1 MKTYTHFPS
10 QRPGNQW
17 VGFRLLTAIPEVPVG
32 HNSGENRILTI
43 IVVGVFLVSS
53 KALVW
58 TGRDSTQG
66 DNPHS
71 LVWWEMLWT
80 DAMWPKR
87 LLFSFPL
94 PVPRMSPV
102 RALTVSLVVTW
113 PWVPRWLSEM
123 VTMMSQRRKVSIKHE
138 DIWGLVHQSTLTEL
152 TKLVLN
158 RLFP

>member
-1 MKTYTHFPS
+1 MKTYTDFPS

-32 HNSGENRILTI
+32 HNSRENRILTI

-58 TGRDSTQG
+58 TGRDSSQG

-71 LVWWEMLWT
+71 LVWWEMLWS

-87 LLFSFPL
+87 LLFSFPF
-94 PVPRMSPV
+94 PVPHIVPYESSDCFTCSD
-102 RALTVSLVVTW
+102 LTLSTEVAEWNGHNDESEEKSINQTW
-113 PWVPRWLSEM
+113 RYLGTCASVHSYWAD
-123 VTMMSQRRKVSIKHE
+123 KVSA
-138 DIWGLVHQSTLTEL
+138 
-152 TKLVLN
+152 
-158 RLFP
+158 